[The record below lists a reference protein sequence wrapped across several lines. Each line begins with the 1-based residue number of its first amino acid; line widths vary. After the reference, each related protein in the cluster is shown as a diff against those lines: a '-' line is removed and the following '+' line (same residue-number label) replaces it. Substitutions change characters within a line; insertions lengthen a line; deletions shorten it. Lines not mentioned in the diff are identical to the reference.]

1 MNIWLKYCKL
11 SHKWIHDS
19 DLHLFATSFFYFLIF
34 DLNKRQF
41 CLFVYIQEYFI
52 IHKSLAFDKSI
63 KAAHFFKFL

>member
-1 MNIWLKYCKL
+1 MIVISIFSLLPY
-11 SHKWIHDS
+11 
-19 DLHLFATSFFYFLIF
+19 FYFLIF
-34 DLNKRQF
+34 DLNKRQL